1 VRASGCRPDQLRPS
15 GEAAR
20 VVDAVL
26 AEGIDALAVVL
37 VHAYANGDHERRIG
51 QLVAQRAPRLSCSLS
66 CDVLPEMGEYE
77 RTSTTVINAYVG
89 PVVER
94 YVGALQSGLQ
104 EAGIAAPLLMMQSTG
119 GVMHA
124 ESARRRPIEVVESG
138 PAAGVVAA
146 LELARQLGELG
157 QNIITVDMGGTT
169 TKASILEEGRAFQM
183 TEYEVGAGIT
193 GGSRLFKG
201 GGHLLRD
208 GSILFS
214 FDGMDEM
221 DEVHG
226 AGTGT
231 LQDDHLVFTLMCHQG
246 DDYTFEATRRS

>member
-1 VRASGCRPDQLRPS
+1 MLSPTWCRPCRVRASGCRPDKLRPS

-104 EAGIAAPLLMMQSTG
+104 KAGIAAPLLMIQSTG

-124 ESARRRPIEVVESG
+124 ESARRLHLRG
-138 PAAGVVAA
+138 HAAIV
-146 LELARQLGELG
+146 
-157 QNIITVDMGGTT
+157 
-169 TKASILEEGRAFQM
+169 GRAFS
-183 TEYEVGAGIT
+183 IT
-193 GGSRLFKG
+193 ISVPEPLAR
-201 GGHLLRD
+201 
-208 GSILFS
+208 
-214 FDGMDEM
+214 
-221 DEVHG
+221 
-226 AGTGT
+226 
-231 LQDDHLVFTLMCHQG
+231 
-246 DDYTFEATRRS
+246 RRSQPPTTRSWAPSTSMSPTSSASRVGWSTASKLSVTPCSSTVPPPDGGARLRRDRHFHSNPG